1 MRSFSFN
8 GVSLRSLGGRI
19 TEAPFH
25 TVASRDVEQ
34 VKIYGQSG
42 DEVIDNQSYNNVPF
56 TVKIAFLPY
65 KTVKI
70 AFLPYKTAQT
80 ANDIARAVID
90 WLAPLQGAYYTY
102 TDSWNPGYFTKARL
116 TNFDEVKRELRTLLT
131 ATLKFSRV
139 PFWYSNSGAV
149 AITTTNGRLTLTN
162 PEAYAAEPVIK
173 ITYTGTATNNYRFYL
188 WINNVLLGGI
198 VVGGITPEQ
207 YLDAGEAVLT
217 ASEAEEYRKAKR
229 ESGTG
234 SPFRTD
240 RDEANT
246 KTISQTFSFNITV
259 ERLDSDTDIEELA
272 EQVSERIASAVRQ
285 TEGVYA

>member
-8 GVSLRSLGGRI
+8 GVSLSSLGGRI

-34 VKIYGQSG
+34 VKLYGQSG

-56 TVKIAFLPY
+56 TVKIAFITY
-65 KTVKI
+65 
-70 AFLPYKTAQT
+70 
-80 ANDIARAVID
+80 
-90 WLAPLQGAYYTY
+90 WLAPLQGAYYSY

-139 PFWYSNSGAV
+139 PFWYSNSGTV

-173 ITYTGTATNNYRFYL
+173 ITYTGTATNNHRFYL
-188 WINNVLLGGI
+188 WINNVLLGYDGI
-198 VVGGITPEQ
+198 AVGGITPEQ
-207 YLDAGEAVLT
+207 YLDGA
-217 ASEAEEYRKAKR
+217 AKQHYKL
-229 ESGTG
+229 SDGQKIYL
-234 SPFRTD
+234 S
-240 RDEANT
+240 
-246 KTISQTFSFNITV
+246 NI
-259 ERLDSDTDIEELA
+259 LPPDIPA
-272 EQVSERIASAVRQ
+272 ASASS
-285 TEGVYA
+285 YAARLEPYTTIDGRDFIMSVTPNWRRL

>member
-1 MRSFSFN
+1 MRSFTFN
-8 GVSLRSLGGRI
+8 GVSLSSLSGRI

-65 KTVKI
+65 KTS
-70 AFLPYKTAQT
+70 QT

-102 TDSWNPGYFTKARL
+102 TDSWNSGYFTKARL

-139 PFWYSNSGAV
+139 PYWYKNSGTAG
-149 AITTTNGRLTLTN
+149 ITFSDQGLFVN
-162 PEAYAAEPVIK
+162 PEIYPSEPVLNL
-173 ITYTGTATNNYRFYL
+173 TYTGSGTATVRITFNGAPIEITMDSSY
-188 WINNVLLGGI
+188 INNQILDGVRKQHYRVENGSKVYLSS
-198 VVGGITPEQ
+198 VVPPDLVPGDNIIAFDT
-207 YLDAGEAVLT
+207 
-217 ASEAEEYRKAKR
+217 
-229 ESGTG
+229 
-234 SPFRTD
+234 
-240 RDEANT
+240 
-246 KTISQTFSFNITV
+246 SQVTCTLIPNWR
-259 ERLDSDTDIEELA
+259 RL
-272 EQVSERIASAVRQ
+272 
-285 TEGVYA
+285 

>member
-8 GVSLRSLGGRI
+8 GVSLSSLGGRI

-65 KTVKI
+65 KTS
-70 AFLPYKTAQT
+70 QT

-102 TDSWNPGYFTKARL
+102 TDSWNSGYFTKARL

-139 PFWYSNSGAV
+139 PYWYSNSGTQG
-149 AITTTNGRLTLTN
+149 ITFNNQGLFVN
-162 PEAYAAEPVIK
+162 PEIYPSEPVLNL
-173 ITYTGTATNNYRFYL
+173 TYTGSGTVTVRITFNNTPIDITMGNIP
-188 WINNVLLGGI
+188 INNQILDGVRKQHYRVENGEK
-198 VVGGITPEQ
+198 V
-207 YLDAGEAVLT
+207 YL
-217 ASEAEEYRKAKR
+217 
-229 ESGTG
+229 
-234 SPFRTD
+234 
-240 RDEANT
+240 
-246 KTISQTFSFNITV
+246 
-259 ERLDSDTDIEELA
+259 
-272 EQVSERIASAVRQ
+272 SAVVPPELVSGENIITLNTSQVICTLTPNWRRL
-285 TEGVYA
+285 

>member
-8 GVSLRSLGGRI
+8 GVALSSFGGRI

-42 DEVIDNQSYNNVPF
+42 DEVIDNQSYNNVAF
-56 TVKIAFLPY
+56 SVKIAFITY
-65 KTVKI
+65 KT
-70 AFLPYKTAQT
+70 TQT

-139 PFWYSNSGAV
+139 PFWYSNDGAYGV
-149 AITTTNGRLTLTN
+149 TFNNQGLFVN
-162 PEAYAAEPVIK
+162 PELYPSEPVLNL
-173 ITYTGTATNNYRFYL
+173 TYTG
-188 WINNVLLGGI
+188 
-198 VVGGITPEQ
+198 
-207 YLDAGEAVLT
+207 
-217 ASEAEEYRKAKR
+217 
-229 ESGTG
+229 SG
-234 SPFRTD
+234 
-240 RDEANT
+240 
-246 KTISQTFSFNITV
+246 NITV
-259 ERLDSDTDIEELA
+259 RITFNGVPIEITMGTTPVNNQILDGVRKQHYRVENGSKIYISKAVPPDLVPGDNIIAFNASQVTCTLTPNWRRL
-272 EQVSERIASAVRQ
+272 
-285 TEGVYA
+285 

>member
-1 MRSFSFN
+1 MRSFTFN
-8 GVSLRSLGGRI
+8 GISLRSLGGRI

-42 DEVIDNQSYNNVPF
+42 DEVIDNKSYNNVPF
-56 TVKIAFLPY
+56 SVKIDFI
-65 KTVKI
+65 T
-70 AFLPYKTAQT
+70 YKTAMT

-173 ITYTGTATNNYRFYL
+173 ITYTGTATNNFRFSL
-188 WINNVLLGGI
+188 WINNVLLGYDGI
-198 VVGGITPEQ
+198 AVGGITPEQ
-207 YLDAGEAVLT
+207 YLDGA
-217 ASEAEEYRKAKR
+217 AKQHYKL
-229 ESGTG
+229 SDGQKIYL
-234 SPFRTD
+234 S
-240 RDEANT
+240 
-246 KTISQTFSFNITV
+246 NI
-259 ERLDSDTDIEELA
+259 LPPDIPA
-272 EQVSERIASAVRQ
+272 ASASS
-285 TEGVYA
+285 YAARLEPYTTINGQDFIMSVTPNWRRL

>member
-1 MRSFSFN
+1 MHDFTFN

-56 TVKIAFLPY
+56 TVKIAFI
-65 KTVKI
+65 T
-70 AFLPYKTAQT
+70 YKTAMA

-139 PFWYSNSGAV
+139 PYWYSNSGLTPV
-149 AITTTNGRLTLTN
+149 EFVNGNADNVLHN
-162 PEAYAAEPVIK
+162 PESYDAEPIYQFIYSRGNNETVNIIVNNQTVSFTTDLLATAFYFDNTAKQFYRVENGSKVYLGNQLLPNLQLGDNTIK
-173 ITYTGTATNNYRFYL
+173 
-188 WINNVLLGGI
+188 
-198 VVGGITPEQ
+198 
-207 YLDAGEAVLT
+207 
-217 ASEAEEYRKAKR
+217 
-229 ESGTG
+229 
-234 SPFRTD
+234 
-240 RDEANT
+240 
-246 KTISQTFSFNITV
+246 FN
-259 ERLDSDTDIEELA
+259 LNGY
-272 EQVSERIASAVRQ
+272 IASGSFSLKVIPNWRRL
-285 TEGVYA
+285 

>member
-1 MRSFSFN
+1 MHDFTFN

-56 TVKIAFLPY
+56 TVKIAFI
-65 KTVKI
+65 T
-70 AFLPYKTAQT
+70 YKTAMT

-102 TDSWNPGYFTKARL
+102 TDSWNSGYFTKARL

-139 PFWYSNSGAV
+139 PYWYKNSGTAG
-149 AITTTNGRLTLTN
+149 ITFSDQGLFVN
-162 PEAYAAEPVIK
+162 PEIYPSEPVLNL
-173 ITYTGTATNNYRFYL
+173 TYTGSST
-188 WINNVLLGGI
+188 
-198 VVGGITPEQ
+198 
-207 YLDAGEAVLT
+207 
-217 ASEAEEYRKAKR
+217 
-229 ESGTG
+229 
-234 SPFRTD
+234 
-240 RDEANT
+240 
-246 KTISQTFSFNITV
+246 ITV
-259 ERLDSDTDIEELA
+259 RITFNGAPIEITMGTIPVNNQILDGVRKQHYRMENGEKVYLSAVVPPDLA
-272 EQVSERIASAVRQ
+272 PGDNIITLSTSQVSCTLTPNWRRL
-285 TEGVYA
+285 

>member
-1 MRSFSFN
+1 MRSFTFN
-8 GVSLRSLGGRI
+8 GVSLSSLSGRI

-42 DEVIDNQSYNNVPF
+42 DEVIDNKSYNNVPF
-56 TVKIAFLPY
+56 S
-65 KTVKI
+65 VKI

-102 TDSWNPGYFTKARL
+102 TDSWNDGYFTKARL

-131 ATLKFSRV
+131 ATLKFSRE
-139 PFWYSNSGAV
+139 PYWYSYRGAV

-173 ITYTGTATNNYRFYL
+173 ITYTGTATNNHRFYL
-188 WINNVLLGGI
+188 WINNVLLGYDGI
-198 VVGGITPEQ
+198 AVGGITPEQ
-207 YLDAGEAVLT
+207 YLDGA
-217 ASEAEEYRKAKR
+217 AKQHYKL
-229 ESGTG
+229 SDGQKIYL
-234 SPFRTD
+234 S
-240 RDEANT
+240 
-246 KTISQTFSFNITV
+246 NI
-259 ERLDSDTDIEELA
+259 LPPDIPA
-272 EQVSERIASAVRQ
+272 ASASS
-285 TEGVYA
+285 YAARLEPYTTINGQDFIMSVTPNWRRL